1 MDLTFFDQPWMWDV
15 IFVLVLGLCI
25 WGGARRGA
33 VRAVS
38 GIAGTVLGVV
48 LARIFMD
55 PLAQLLE
62 PMIRPSLLRLTEK
75 LDLTQVTGLRPGTQ
89 LAALVEEGSALTDKV
104 GELYQDLLRRL
115 AELLS
120 QSLAPILAF
129 ILIFVLAKLLIWMLC
144 RLFDLEIP
152 ILSGL
157 NRTAGGILGALSG
170 VLLILALSWAVLSFA
185 PQDEVGLLSRGCF
198 ARSFAGGFLSSL
210 FIR

>member
-48 LARIFMD
+48 LD

-75 LDLTQVTGLRPGTQ
+75 LDLTQVTGLRPETQ

-144 RLFDLEIP
+144 RLFDLDIP